1 MQLVPERDL
10 CFAILTNHS
19 DGWMLNEDVAT
30 ALLSRLEG
38 LALSKG
44 QRTGG
49 NRGGNERMTEHSQP
63 LATQPPLEEY
73 TGRFVRKGV
82 LAGFATAATV
92 GSFDIAIDEGSCQD
106 GSGQLAVAAGA
117 NGETAHSS
125 SPRAPLWL
133 WS

>member
-19 DGWMLNEDVAT
+19 DGWMLNEDIAT

-38 LALSKG
+38 LALSQG

-92 GSFDIAIDEGSCQD
+92 GSFDIAIDEGS
-106 GSGQLAVAAGA
+106 SVLSASSRWRLASVSSAASFSLSWK
-117 NGETAHSS
+117 H
-125 SPRAPLWL
+125 
-133 WS
+133 

>member
-1 MQLVPERDL
+1 
-10 CFAILTNHS
+10 
-19 DGWMLNEDVAT
+19 
-30 ALLSRLEG
+30 
-38 LALSKG
+38 
-44 QRTGG
+44 
-49 NRGGNERMTEHSQP
+49 MTEHCQP

-92 GSFDIAIDEGSCQD
+92 GSFDIAVNE

-125 SPRAPLWL
+125 SPWAPLWF
-133 WS
+133 

>member
-92 GSFDIAIDEGSCQD
+92 GAFDIAIDE
-106 GSGQLAVAAGA
+106 SGQLAVAAGA

-133 WS
+133 

>member
-38 LALSKG
+38 LALSHG

-49 NRGGNERMTEHSQP
+49 NRGGNERMTEHCQP

-92 GSFDIAIDEGSCQD
+92 GSFDIAIDEGSSAD
-106 GSGQLAVAAGA
+106 EEGSGQLAVAAGA

-133 WS
+133 